1 MTSLVF
7 VVFEAAMQLCS
18 LTFLV
23 TTLILMSPARTSAE
37 SDFNTGCSGFSVT
50 FRFLIDEDVVYEHVL
65 EGHVYRRSTVTKAT
79 ECHGLCRDDCRCVSM
94 NYITNSEYDNCELNE
109 ANRHLEPASLRPKT
123 GARYYELVRQYMV
136 GVSYPL
142 RCLKVLLS
150 IHTDSEIII
159 IIIKDQRHYYI
170 RRTIYFFLFTFYFL
184 LSFWG
189 VSYIYHFSFSVFI
202 FF

>member
-1 MTSLVF
+1 MVTLFQHGLETGVNTKRLPEA
-7 VVFEAAMQLCS
+7 VVSVPTKTCMKTKDLLANCQNAAMQLCS

-23 TTLILMSPARTSAE
+23 TTLTMPPARTSAE

-123 GARYYELVRQYMV
+123 GARYYELVRQYMI
-136 GVSYPL
+136 GVSW
-142 RCLKVLLS
+142 LKVLLN
-150 IHTDSEIII
+150 IHTDSEI
-159 IIIKDQRHYYI
+159 
-170 RRTIYFFLFTFYFL
+170 
-184 LSFWG
+184 
-189 VSYIYHFSFSVFI
+189 
-202 FF
+202 